1 MDDFVT
7 AWDELPLGSF
17 DGLFQGRRY
26 SVTRTE
32 RDGGRQGW
40 LWAEELG
47 GSDRISA
54 NFYRLKSGL
63 LLKPCEMAAAK
74 VIAFVL
80 NIEPILPREP

>member
-26 SVTRTE
+26 GVTRTE
-32 RDGGRQGW
+32 RDGGRQSW

-47 GSDRISA
+47 GSDHISA
-54 NFYRLKSGL
+54 NFYRLKSGP
-63 LLKPCEMAAAK
+63 LLKPCEMPAAK

-80 NIEPILPREP
+80 NIEPILLREP